1 MVILLYIDVFLTYK
15 TLALISFAKELKTC
29 QSGFLDFVHRLYV
42 NRIATFRKLDLLP
55 SSGKKEEQ
63 KP

>member
-1 MVILLYIDVFLTYK
+1 MVCK
-15 TLALISFAKELKTC
+15 N
-29 QSGFLDFVHRLYV
+29 GFLVFVYRLYF
-42 NRIATFRKLDLLP
+42 NEITTLRKLDLLP